1 MDEEE
6 DVYMSWG
13 GRVNRGIEIV
23 KQPLA
28 PSIITQNSVTD
39 LSDTYYDTLNHF
51 GSTSKLNTVKSGYK
65 QVYPIPINPVLEPPS
80 YNEYDEVQ
88 CIDMEPVRPADD
100 SYLGYAKIRKDPG
113 KDALKEVKDID
124 ENIKDDS
131 VNHQFHNEE
140 PYAVI
145 SKPKRV

>member
-1 MDEEE
+1 
-6 DVYMSWG
+6 MSWG
-13 GRVNRGIEIV
+13 GRPTREIGIV

-28 PSIITQNSVTD
+28 SSIITQNSITD
-39 LSDTYYDTLNHF
+39 LSDAHYDTLNHF

-65 QVYPIPINPVLEPPS
+65 QVLPIPINPIVEMPS

-100 SYLGYAKIRKDPG
+100 SYLGYARIRKDPG
-113 KDALKEVKDID
+113 KDILREVKQD
-124 ENIKDDS
+124 EKTKEDP

>member
-1 MDEEE
+1 
-6 DVYMSWG
+6 MSWG
-13 GRVNRGIEIV
+13 GKANQEIEML

-28 PSIITQNSVTD
+28 PSIITQNSITD
-39 LSDTYYDTLNHF
+39 LSDAYYDKLNFF
-51 GSTSKLNTVKSGYK
+51 GSTSKLNSSGYK
-65 QVYPIPINPVLEPPS
+65 QVFPSTVNVKPELPS

-100 SYLGYAKIRKDPG
+100 SYLGYAKIRKDSG
-113 KDALKEVKDID
+113 KDLLREIKDND
-124 ENIKDDS
+124 EKIKDDS

>member
-1 MDEEE
+1 M
-6 DVYMSWG
+6 
-13 GRVNRGIEIV
+13 I
-23 KQPLA
+23 KQPMA

-65 QVYPIPINPVLEPPS
+65 QVFPISINPIQEPPS

-88 CIDMEPVRPADD
+88 LIDMKSVRPADD
-100 SYLGYAKIRKDPG
+100 SHLGYAKIRKDPG
-113 KDALKEVKDID
+113 KEALKEIRDAEDKR
-124 ENIKDDS
+124 KDDP

-140 PYAVI
+140 PYALI

>member
-1 MDEEE
+1 
-6 DVYMSWG
+6 MSWG
-13 GRVNRGIEIV
+13 GRTGNRELKLI

-28 PSIITQNSVTD
+28 PSVITQNSMTD

-51 GSTSKLNTVKSGYK
+51 GSTSKLNSAKAGYK
-65 QVYPIPINPVLEPPS
+65 QVYAVSINPVSESPL

-88 CIDMEPVRPADD
+88 CIDMEAARPADD
-100 SYLGYAKIRKDPG
+100 SHLGYAKVRKDPG
-113 KDALKEVKDID
+113 RDALKEVKDAEGKIED
-124 ENIKDDS
+124 PVS
-131 VNHQFHNEE
+131 HQFHNEE

>member
-1 MDEEE
+1 
-6 DVYMSWG
+6 MSWG
-13 GRVNRGIEIV
+13 GRANREIGIV

-39 LSDTYYDTLNHF
+39 LSDVHYDTLNHF

-65 QVYPIPINPVLEPPS
+65 QVIPIPITPIQEPPS
-80 YNEYDEVQ
+80 FNEYE
-88 CIDMEPVRPADD
+88 CIDMEAVRPADD
-100 SYLGYAKIRKDPG
+100 SYLGYARIRKDPG
-113 KDALKEVKDID
+113 KDVLREVKEDQKA
-124 ENIKDDS
+124 KDDP